1 MSSGPTHQSDLFLV
15 QADDVTRR
23 GSCVPR
29 PCQNGRETA
38 VASGHSRTTRTA
50 SDLGMGWLTY
60 LTIECGSNHCA
71 VSADPVNVRGQRTSC
86 PGRPVVVRV
95 GSSHRSG
102 HSIWDHSATH
112 ERPSN
117 QVSNNRHGQRRTP
130 ADVDRRSFPGQA
142 RNSVGSRRSALA
154 SGRRGQ
160 RSGSRSLSQRNP
172 CLSAALPN
180 LAIFDQG
187 GALRAPL
194 ARRAAGSGLGAPPAA
209 RRATPRR
216 HAGQTGSHVTHAEYS
231 G

>member
-1 MSSGPTHQSDLFLV
+1 MQVPALPSSP
-15 QADDVTRR
+15 
-23 GSCVPR
+23 
-29 PCQNGRETA
+29 
-38 VASGHSRTTRTA
+38 RTA
-50 SDLGMGWLTY
+50 ARYSNLHTLRPSP
-60 LTIECGSNHCA
+60 GSRPHPSQAAPFDREQGFACSLHPGGPPRDA
-71 VSADPVNVRGQRTSC
+71 RPSHRVHHRLHPTSADIMDLLPRRIVPVAC
-86 PGRPVVVRV
+86 
-95 GSSHRSG
+95 
-102 HSIWDHSATH
+102 
-112 ERPSN
+112 E
-117 QVSNNRHGQRRTP
+117 P
-130 ADVDRRSFPGQA
+130 AP
-142 RNSVGSRRSALA
+142 NLA